1 MKYDAYLEK
10 DGERRVVV
18 TKLRPTQDIIDK
30 LYPGWTLQYC
40 GGHFR
45 KLEELRELNENGN
58 VIRGYTGRLG

>member
-18 TKLRPTQDIIDK
+18 TRLRPTQDMFA
-30 LYPGWTLQYC
+30 GWSLAYY

-45 KLEELRELNENGN
+45 KLEELRVLDENGN
-58 VIRGYTGRLG
+58 IRGYTGRLG

>member
-18 TKLRPTQDIIDK
+18 TRLRPTQDMVA
-30 LYPGWTLQYC
+30 GWSLAYY

-45 KLEELRELNENGN
+45 KLEELRKRDKDGI
-58 VIRGYTGRLG
+58 IRGYTGQLG